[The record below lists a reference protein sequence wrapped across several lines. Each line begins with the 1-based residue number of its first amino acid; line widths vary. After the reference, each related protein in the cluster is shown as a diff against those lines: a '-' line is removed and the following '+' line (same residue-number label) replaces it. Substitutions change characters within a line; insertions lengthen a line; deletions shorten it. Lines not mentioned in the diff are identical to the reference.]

1 MAWINFIYLLS
12 LVVWIGSIL
21 FFSFVGA
28 PTIFKTLPQAEAGQ
42 VVGAIFP
49 KYYPLGYLSGLV
61 SLAMVITSAI
71 RNHNWP
77 VMKGLILVLMLAF
90 TIFTSLVI
98 HPRARAYKDELAGAT
113 EQSEIAQLK
122 TEFDRSH
129 KTAVVNNVI
138 VLVLGLVL
146 LFLTARGLTI

>member
-1 MAWINFIYLLS
+1 MAWINFVYLLG
-12 LVVWIGSIL
+12 LAVWLGSIV

-28 PTIFKTLPQAEAGQ
+28 PIIFKVLPQAEAGK

-49 KYYPLGYLSGLV
+49 KYYPLGYISGFV
-61 SLAMVITSAI
+61 ALAMAVVSWV
-71 RNHNWP
+71 RQGNWP
-77 VMKGLILVLMLAF
+77 VFKILILVVMLAF

-98 HPRARAYKDELAGAT
+98 HPRARAFREEMIGST
-113 EQSEIAQLK
+113 EESEINHLK
-122 TEFDRSH
+122 MEFERSH

-146 LFLTARGLTI
+146 LFLTARGLKI